1 MAGGQ
6 SEEPCDRTWQVN
18 AESGTLQG
26 WGAITLPATSE
37 PANLLG
43 QTETQNV
50 QYDAAK
56 TSLRDDLCDVADP
69 SKLQALLCDNA
80 ALFEVC
86 QRAVAIAG
94 ETLSEAPSQ
103 LANVEMLQVA
113 LNHICQHCDIDL
125 LEKEEADE
133 LWDGPMDLG
142 VFYQFAREYFSS
154 LCRVLTMDISLIQ
167 NE

>member
-37 PANLLG
+37 PAILLG

-50 QYDAAK
+50 QYDTAK

-69 SKLQALLCDNA
+69 SKLQAPSA
-80 ALFEVC
+80 AVRSCPSANKCETS
-86 QRAVAIAG
+86 Q
-94 ETLSEAPSQ
+94 TLS
-103 LANVEMLQVA
+103 
-113 LNHICQHCDIDL
+113 
-125 LEKEEADE
+125 K
-133 LWDGPMDLG
+133 
-142 VFYQFAREYFSS
+142 
-154 LCRVLTMDISLIQ
+154 VL
-167 NE
+167 